1 MSKVQKQIVIYIFLI
16 LGFIGCS
23 KPQKESNKKINVTV
37 SIVTYADFVKNI
49 GGEKVNVNTMI
60 PQNSN
65 PHDYEPI
72 PSQIVD
78 LAKSD
83 VYFKIGKYF
92 DFEDVLLNKVKDV
105 KADLKVVDCA
115 NGITFIDKDPHV
127 WLGIDEVKII
137 LSNIYNGLKEIS
149 PVDSAYFR
157 KNYETYLS
165 KINIADKNLSES
177 FEKLTI
183 KHVLVFH
190 PAWNYFFKKYNLI
203 QIGIEQHGKEP
214 NAQDLK
220 NILNFAKEKK
230 IKVIYVEPQF
240 NKDAATSIAEQIGAS
255 ISVINNIP
263 SDYLANL
270 SYLQKTIVSSNL

>member
-1 MSKVQKQIVIYIFLI
+1 MSKMQKQIVIYIFLI
-16 LGFIGCS
+16 LGLVGCS
-23 KPQKESNKKINVTV
+23 KPQKEENKKINVTV

-49 GGEKVNVNTMI
+49 GGEKVNINTMI

-83 VYFKIGKYF
+83 AYFKIGKYF

-105 KADLKVVDCA
+105 KADLRVIDCS
-115 NGITFIDKDPHV
+115 NGVTYIDKDPHV

-137 LSNIYNGLKEIS
+137 LNNIYNGLKEIS
-149 PVDSAYFR
+149 PNDSSYFR
-157 KNYETYLS
+157 KNYENYIN
-165 KINIADKNLSES
+165 KINLADKSLTENFSKLS
-177 FEKLTI
+177 I

-190 PAWNYFFKKYNLI
+190 PAWHYFFKKYNLI

-240 NKDAATSIAEQIGAS
+240 NKDAANSIAEQIGAT

-263 SDYLANL
+263 ADYITNL
-270 SYLQKTIVSSNL
+270 NYLQKTIVSSNL

>member
-1 MSKVQKQIVIYIFLI
+1 MSKMQKQIVIYILLLF
-16 LGFIGCS
+16 GFIGCS
-23 KPQKESNKKINVTV
+23 KQQKESDKKINVTV

-49 GGEKVNVNTMI
+49 GGEKVNINTMI

-72 PSQIVD
+72 PSQIVE

-83 VYFKIGKYF
+83 VYFKIGGYF

-105 KADLKVVDCA
+105 KTDLKVVDCSK
-115 NGITFIDKDPHV
+115 GITFIEKDPHV
-127 WLGIDEVKII
+127 WLGINEAKII
-137 LSNIYNGLKEIS
+137 LNNIYNGLKDIS
-149 PVDSAYFR
+149 PDDSAYFR
-157 KNYETYLS
+157 KNYETYIN
-165 KINIADKNLSES
+165 KINIADNNLSES

-190 PAWNYFFKKYNLI
+190 PAWNYFFKRYNLI
-203 QIGIEQHGKEP
+203 QIGIEQLGKEP

-230 IKVIYVEPQF
+230 IRVIYVEPQF
-240 NKDAATSIAEQIGAS
+240 NKDSAISIAEQIGAD

-263 SDYLANL
+263 A
-270 SYLQKTIVSSNL
+270 SYLENLKHLQKSISSSNL